1 MTAYSIELLIIF
13 ALGLLMRKYK
23 DNKLAKKSVCIFIA
37 MSWIFIS
44 GLRHI
49 SIGPDTANYK
59 RIFENALHIGWND
72 AIKNLFTVPL
82 NFILK
87 NITQSLNNM
96 RDPGYVIFEKVF
108 QIFSDNYQIYLV
120 FVATIIVGTLMIW
133 IYKYSNDIIVSSI
146 IFFCLFF
153 SFYCTTGIRQSLAT
167 IPVVFIGYKYIKEKK
182 PVKFTLLCLLGSL
195 LHRSALF
202 MIPFYLFSKKQITW
216 KYLLVVIFATP
227 VIFLLKD
234 TIVSSVASFTSYTD
248 YLKYS
253 GNANAWMF
261 FSMMIMIFIVLMWKK
276 DDIFEIRKDATFFY
290 NAMIFALLCTPLV
303 FANPNMMRVVQYF
316 SLYLIIL
323 VPDIIKSFNPRERH
337 IAYFVAMFVLIAM
350 FLSSTQP
357 YYFFWES

>member
-13 ALGLLMRKYK
+13 ALGLLMRKYN
-23 DNKLAKKSVCIFIA
+23 DNKLAKKSVCVFIA
-37 MSWIFIS
+37 LSWIFLS

-49 SIGPDTANYK
+49 VVGADTANYK
-59 RIFENALHIGWND
+59 RIFENAMTIPWKD
-72 AIKNLFTVPL
+72 AIKNLYRIPFEL
-82 NFILK
+82 IEGK
-87 NITQSLNNM
+87 
-96 RDPGYVIFEKVF
+96 DPGYVIFEKLF
-108 QIFSDNYQIYLV
+108 QIFSHNYQIYLIFIAV
-120 FVATIIVGTLMIW
+120 IIVTFLMIW
-133 IYKYSNDIIVSSI
+133 IYKYSNDIIVSSV

-153 SFYCTTGIRQSLAT
+153 SFYLTTGIRQSLAT
-167 IPVVFIGYKYIKEKK
+167 VPVVFIGYKYIKEKK
-182 PVKFTLLCLLGSL
+182 FFKFILLCMLGSI

-202 MIPFYLFSKKQITW
+202 MIPFYFLSKKKITW

-227 VIFLLKD
+227 LIFLLRNP
-234 TIVSSVASFTSYTD
+234 IVSSVASFTSYTD
-248 YLKYS
+248 YLEYS

-261 FSMMIMIFIVLMWKK
+261 FSMMIMIFIVLIWKK

-323 VPDIIKSFNPRERH
+323 IPDIIKSFNPRERH
-337 IAYFVAMFVLIAM
+337 IAYFVSMFVLIAL